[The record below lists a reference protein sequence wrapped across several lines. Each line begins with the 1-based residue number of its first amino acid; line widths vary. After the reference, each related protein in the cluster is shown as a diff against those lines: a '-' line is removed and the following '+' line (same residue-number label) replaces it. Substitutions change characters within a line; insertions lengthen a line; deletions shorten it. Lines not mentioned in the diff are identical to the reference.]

1 MYDFLLTVAACV
13 VYYVIVHPV
22 IVAACVVNCVVLFWH
37 CRRMLHIMLL
47 FGCIDGLY
55 CELYD
60 FLLAVSACFD
70 YYMIA
75 PL

>member
-1 MYDFLLTVAACV
+1 VYDFLLTVAACV
-13 VYYVIVHPV
+13 AYYVIVHPV
-22 IVAACVVNCVVLFWH
+22 IVAAFVVNCVVLFWH

-47 FGCIDGLY
+47 FGVLY

-70 YYMIA
+70 CYMIA
-75 PL
+75 PS